1 MGEHEAFLI
10 NLIKDHSGELL
21 IVAVTSCLLLTLL
34 IVLPQ
39 LLRANLRKAEMWHV
53 ERLKSIEK
61 GIPPSVDDDRS
72 RTAGRIAMLVPMVVM
87 ISAATVTSFLYKS
100 ENVFAV
106 ALAIW
111 VVAGVVSLAAVTGG
125 VALMGRLARLQSDD
139 EEKDEEEPHESS
151 YLN

>member
-1 MGEHEAFLI
+1 M
-10 NLIKDHSGELL
+10 
-21 IVAVTSCLLLTLL
+21 
-34 IVLPQ
+34 LPQ
-39 LLRANLRKAEMWHV
+39 LLRANLRKAEMWHD

-61 GIPPSVDDDRS
+61 GIPPALDDDRS
-72 RTAGRIAMLVPMVVM
+72 RMAGRVATLVPMVGL
-87 ISAATVTSFLYKS
+87 ISAATVTCVALVYKS
-100 ENVFAV
+100 ENQFAV
-106 ALAIW
+106 ALAVS